1 MCFGI
6 FLSAYGLRTGLFF
19 LHTIYRVPLPIVY
32 PSLIPSVY
40 YEADTKTQRDFSRP
54 WLFVSA
60 FLFYAEQG
68 GGRMPGYD
76 LQYNPYLIPRER
88 KRARVQSV
96 SGKAGIRSVSGTG
109 ARPKLERKSIYEDAL
124 EISPAADISRLWAG
138 SWIRGV
144 WERPPA

>member
-19 LHTIYRVPLPIVY
+19 LHTIYRIPLPIFY

-40 YEADTKTQRDFSRP
+40 HEADTKTQGDSRP

-96 SGKAGIRSVSGTG
+96 SGKAGIRSASGTG
-109 ARPKLERKSIYEDAL
+109 AEPKLERKSIYEDAL
-124 EISPAADISRLWAG
+124 KLSPAADISRPWVG
-138 SWIRGV
+138 SWIRGTR
-144 WERPPA
+144 ERPPA